1 MAMKEFNKFP
11 SDFVSEQFVPYIDEA
26 ELDSLVTDL
35 AAEVSKRFKGEDLVM
50 IGLLKGSM
58 VFMSD
63 LIKKVK
69 GVNIYIEF
77 VQVDSIGRSKESPG
91 TMIIKKDIKSNI
103 QGRNV
108 LIVEEIIDTG
118 RALHFL
124 HSRLQH
130 ANPRS
135 IEILT
140 LFDKPYKR
148 ITPIKPNYIGRQ
160 LDDKFVVGYGMD
172 LENYGRNI
180 KDLFYLKYPS

>member
-1 MAMKEFNKFP
+1 
-11 SDFVSEQFVPYIDEA
+11 
-26 ELDSLVTDL
+26 
-35 AAEVSKRFKGEDLVM
+35 
-50 IGLLKGSM
+50 
-58 VFMSD
+58 
-63 LIKKVK
+63 
-69 GVNIYIEF
+69 
-77 VQVDSIGRSKESPG
+77 
-91 TMIIKKDIKSNI
+91 MIIKKDIKSNI

-180 KDLFYLKYPS
+180 KDLFYLKYPN